1 MKACKASSIMR
12 KGEKRKEKEEEEE
25 REETEQEES
34 KGNRR
39 KFSFTEPSTGPQ
51 VNDKPSCLGTHLQSH
66 PSNQPLQ
73 C

>member
-1 MKACKASSIMR
+1 MKACKASSITLMR

-39 KFSFTEPSTGPQ
+39 KSLSLNPALGPRSMT
-51 VNDKPSCLGTHLQSH
+51 NHLV
-66 PSNQPLQ
+66 
-73 C
+73 